1 MSYLSKNF
9 QNTILV
15 GCLGVRQTRP
25 DKLDQNRPSPWY
37 SQIVWKEDGPAGLFL
52 SWRWVLFYFNSR
64 GISHLDS
71 TSLVD
76 FFGVVWVPGDCSQ
89 TEQGQ
94 KNTVVAKFDT
104 EEHIGRLAQLTRYVR
119 STKLKVYQ
127 ISSKMGRRTI
137 VMFDGRVNL
146 VKIWKQH

>member
-1 MSYLSKNF
+1 MVQPVF
-9 QNTILV
+9 
-15 GCLGVRQTRP
+15 C
-25 DKLDQNRPSPWY
+25 
-37 SQIVWKEDGPAGLFL
+37 IVF
-52 SWRWVLFYFNSR
+52 WVWFYFNSR

-89 TEQGQ
+89 TEQGRE
-94 KNTVVAKFDT
+94 NTVVAEFDI

-119 STKLKVYQ
+119 SKLKVYQ
-127 ISSKMGRRTI
+127 MSNKMGRRTI

-146 VKIWKQH
+146 VKI